1 MKKLNV
7 AVIGQG
13 RSGKGIHGKF
23 FHTEEN
29 VWFEVKYVVD
39 TSEVRREIAKKE
51 WPDATVLASH
61 EELYGKGDIDLV
73 VNATY
78 SHCHAPVTRD
88 MIEHGFNVLC
98 EKPFGRTAY
107 ECDSLIRLA
116 EEKGV
121 KLYVFQQSFYA
132 PFYLHLLKVIEEKQI
147 GDIVAIDIKYNKL
160 GRRWDWQ
167 TLQCM
172 LGGNAYNTGPHPF
185 GFALGFLDFAED
197 ARVAWSLMKTTPL
210 FAGDSDNFCRAILTA
225 AGKPP
230 VEVEISDLDA
240 YNDYTIKLQGTVGTL
255 QCTPATYKMKWVPL
269 SENAERAPIMTY
281 LENEQHEPIYCS
293 ENLVTKTEEGN
304 YDGDAFNIGTRDLY
318 KNIYENI
325 TEGKPMFV
333 TAAMASRIV
342 GVIEAIHAQNPL
354 KVKYDV

>member
-13 RSGKGIHGKF
+13 RSGRDIHGKF
-23 FHTEEN
+23 LHTEAN
-29 VWFEVKYVVD
+29 IWFNVKYVVEQ
-39 TSEVRREIAKKE
+39 SEIRREIAEKE
-51 WPDATVLASH
+51 WPEATVLSSH
-61 EELYGKGDIDLV
+61 EQLYGKKDVDLV

-78 SHCHAPVTRD
+78 SHLHAPITRAL
-88 MIEHGFNVLC
+88 IEHGFNVLC

-116 EEKGV
+116 KEKGV

-132 PFYLHLLKVIEEKQI
+132 PFYRHLLKVIEEKQI
-147 GDIVAIDIKYNKL
+147 GEVVAIDIKYNKL

-185 GFALGFLDFAED
+185 GFALGFLGFEED
-197 ARVAWSLMKTTPL
+197 AHVAWSLMKNTPL
-210 FAGDSDNFCRAILTA
+210 FAGDSDNFCRAVLTA
-225 AGKPP
+225 KGKPA
-230 VEVEISDLDA
+230 VEVEISDLDEFT
-240 YNDYTIKLQGTVGTL
+240 DYTIKLQGTLGTMK
-255 QCTPATYKMKWVPL
+255 CTPASYTIKSIPL
-269 SENAERAPIMTY
+269 EENEKREVVMTY
-281 LENEQHEPIYCS
+281 LENEEHRPIYCKES
-293 ENLVTKTEEGN
+293 LVKKTEEGT
-304 YDGDAFNIGTRDLY
+304 YEGDAFNVGTRELY

-325 TEGKPMFV
+325 TADAPMYV
-333 TAAMASRIV
+333 TAQMASRIV

-354 KVKYDV
+354 QVRF

>member
-7 AVIGQG
+7 AIIGQG
-13 RSGKGIHGKF
+13 RSGRDIHGRF
-23 FHTEEN
+23 FKSEDN
-29 VWFEVKYVVD
+29 KWYEVKYIVD
-39 TSEVRREIAKKE
+39 ASETRREIAKTE
-51 WPDATVLASH
+51 WPNATILASH
-61 EELYGKGDIDLV
+61 TELYGKSDIDLV
-73 VNATY
+73 VNSTY
-78 SHCHAPVTRD
+78 SHYHAPVTRD
-88 MIEHGFNVLC
+88 LIENGFNVLC

-132 PFYLHLLKVIEEKQI
+132 PFYRFLLDVIETKKI
-147 GDIVAIDIKYNKL
+147 GDVIAIDIKYNKL

-185 GFALGFLDFAED
+185 GFALGFLGFAED
-197 ARVAWSLMKTTPL
+197 ARVAWSLMKNTPL

-225 AGKPP
+225 AGKPA
-230 VEVEISDLDA
+230 VEVEISDIDA
-240 YNDYTIKLQGTVGTL
+240 YTDYTIKLQGSIGTL
-255 QCTPATYKMKWVPL
+255 KCTPTEYTLKFVPL
-269 SENAERAPIMTY
+269 EDNEHREPIMTY
-281 LENEQHEPIYCS
+281 LENEEHQPIYCK
-293 ENLVTKTEEGN
+293 ENLTTVTEEGKF
-304 YDGDAFNIGTRDLY
+304 DGTAFDIGTAGLY
-318 KNIYENI
+318 GNIYENI
-325 TEGKPMFV
+325 TAGKDMYV

-354 KVKYDV
+354 QVRY